1 MLVAGCQEQA
11 ASSTRR
17 VVAHRLPACDV
28 EGSKMLLTPLGD
40 FESPGTVSVDLK
52 GSREVDLPPEMRG
65 VEASTSPAG
74 ARGVGYAEPPDDVH
88 LTMWSAAS
96 SCDAADDFP
105 VPESLGGQA
114 MTAFDDGGAVI
125 IAGLDPINVANV
137 SKSAFAWA
145 WDARTGQ
152 QLPLA
157 NRAHRVTFASAT
169 PFGKGA
175 LIAGGFD
182 RKFFP
187 PRYLDTALVY
197 RDGDIQEPPIA
208 IGDARAEHGAVVL
221 ASGATLLVGG
231 EDERGVVDTLV
242 SITPTETP
250 PYGVA
255 DLFMLGSLARARKLP
270 AVLRLATDEILVA
283 GGVDGSGD
291 YVSTLEWFSKDGRPC
306 AGQVCTI
313 DPPELAAVTDLS
325 FIALTGGGALGVGG
339 LARDTATP
347 NLDVFWISISNE
359 GAVVEKLPPL
369 TSQQRGTKKVRLV
382 AAGDGAPWLW
392 NGTAWLRFDPWFNTF
407 STPDAAPEDGP
418 DDDIPAPV
426 AVDPG
431 LFVWLARQTSGD
443 SSKPATLRGFRYGVR
458 GPYTIDPDFVLADP
472 RHLAPSRPP
481 VDGELWTGTGGLHL
495 AASAG
500 AVIADATYADV
511 VVSGETPDSSLPAL
525 TFGSWAIGIDCAWPG
540 AGTKF
545 TVTRTGRMLAT
556 SVDGGGGTAS
566 GSCMGPEGRIA
577 IGLRG
582 SGPDAVT
589 VRTLVV
595 RRR

>member
-17 VVAHRLPACDV
+17 IVPHPLPACEV
-28 EGSKMLLTPLGD
+28 EGSKLVLSALGD
-40 FESPGTVSVDLK
+40 FESPRTTSVDLK
-52 GSREVDLPPEMRG
+52 GSGDIDLPPELVG
-65 VEASTSPAG
+65 VEASTSPPG
-74 ARGVGYAEPPDDVH
+74 LRGVGYAEPPDDVQ
-88 LTMWSAAS
+88 LTLWSAANT
-96 SCDAADDFP
+96 CDAVADFP
-105 VPESLGGQA
+105 VPESRGGQA
-114 MTAFDDGGAVI
+114 MTAFDGGGAII
-125 IAGLDPINVANV
+125 IAGLDPVTVADV

-145 WDARTGQ
+145 WDARTGR

-157 NRAHRVTFASAT
+157 NRSHRVTFASAT
-169 PFGKGA
+169 PFGTGA

-187 PRYLDTALVY
+187 VRYLDTALVY
-197 RDGDIQEPPIA
+197 RDGDIREPPIA

-242 SITPTETP
+242 SVTPTETP

-255 DLFMLGSLARARKLP
+255 DLFMLGSLVRARKLP

-283 GGVDGSGD
+283 GGVDDSGG

-306 AGQVCTI
+306 AGH
-313 DPPELAAVTDLS
+313 
-325 FIALTGGGALGVGG
+325 
-339 LARDTATP
+339 ARDKATP
-347 NLDVFWISISNE
+347 NQDVFWINND
-359 GAVVEKLPPL
+359 GTLVEKLPPL

-392 NGTAWLRFDPWFNTF
+392 NGTAWLRFDPWSNTF

-418 DDDIPAPV
+418 DDDMPAPV

-431 LFVWLARQTSGD
+431 LFVWLARHSTGD
-443 SSKPATLRGFRYGVR
+443 ISKPATLRGFRYGVR

-481 VDGELWTGTGGLHL
+481 RMNGELWTDTSGLHL
-495 AASAG
+495 AA
-500 AVIADATYADV
+500 
-511 VVSGETPDSSLPAL
+511 
-525 TFGSWAIGIDCAWPG
+525 
-540 AGTKF
+540 
-545 TVTRTGRMLAT
+545 
-556 SVDGGGGTAS
+556 
-566 GSCMGPEGRIA
+566 
-577 IGLRG
+577 
-582 SGPDAVT
+582 
-589 VRTLVV
+589 
-595 RRR
+595 

>member
-1 MLVAGCQEQA
+1 
-11 ASSTRR
+11 
-17 VVAHRLPACDV
+17 
-28 EGSKMLLTPLGD
+28 MLLTPLGD

-52 GSREVDLPPEMRG
+52 DSREVDLPPELRG

-74 ARGVGYAEPPDDVH
+74 LRGVGYAEPPDDVH

-105 VPESLGGQA
+105 VPESQGGQA
-114 MTAFDDGGAVI
+114 MTAFDGGGAVI
-125 IAGLDPINVANV
+125 IAGLDPVTLATV

-145 WDARTGQ
+145 WDARTGE

-157 NRAHRVTFASAT
+157 NRSHRVTFASAT

-187 PRYLDTALVY
+187 LRFLDTALVY
-197 RDGDIQEPPIA
+197 RDGDIQEPPIT
-208 IGDARAEHGAVVL
+208 IGDPRAEHGAVVL

-250 PYGVA
+250 PYGAA
-255 DLFMLGSLARARKLP
+255 DLFMLGSLARARKRP

-283 GGVDGSGD
+283 GGVDGSGS
-291 YVSTLEWFSKDGRPC
+291 YVSVLEWFSKDGRPC
-306 AGQVCTI
+306 ADRVCTS
-313 DPPELAAVTDLS
+313 DPTELAAMTDLS
-325 FIALTGGGALGVGG
+325 FIALTGGGVLALGGF
-339 LARDTATP
+339 ARDMGTP
-347 NLDVFWISISNE
+347 NLDVFWISNDGNI
-359 GAVVEKLPPL
+359 VEKLPPL
-369 TSQQRGTKKVRLV
+369 TSQQRGTKKLRLV

-392 NGTAWLRFDPWFNTF
+392 NGAAWLRFDPWLNTF

-418 DDDIPAPV
+418 DDDMPTAV

-431 LFVWLARQTSGD
+431 LFVWLARQSNGD

-458 GPYTIDPDFVLADP
+458 GPYTLDPDFVLADP

-481 VDGELWTGTGGLHL
+481 HLHGELWADTEGLHL
-495 AASAG
+495 AASGG
-500 AVIADATYADV
+500 AVVTDATYGDV
-511 VVSGETPDSSLPAL
+511 AVSGEAPGSALPAV
-525 TFGSWAIGIDCAWPG
+525 TFGSTVVGKDGCAWPG

-545 TVTRTGRMLAT
+545 TVTRSGSTLAM
-556 SVDGGGGTAS
+556 SVDGGATPATGNCS
-566 GSCMGPEGRIA
+566 GPEGRITL
-577 IGLRG
+577 GLQG
-582 SGPDAVT
+582 LGAELVT
-589 VRTLVV
+589 VKALTV